1 MPNKEQVKKLA
12 KNPKFISGVYNY
24 CDRWCERCTFT
35 KRCMN
40 YAMGDDDD
48 DETRDMNNKKFWNKI
63 HENFQVAM
71 ELLAEAAAEHGIDLN
86 KIEVDQNE
94 IDDREIEKEITKQH
108 PCYKGSEK
116 YIKLGRK
123 WIEGRKE
130 VLQNKENEL
139 NQKLQL
145 GAEKD
150 QLDSEVDEIADA
162 FEIIQWYLFFIS
174 AKIYRALMG
183 RRDGEDDDFPKDS
196 DGSAKIALIS
206 IDRSI
211 SAWGNIFKHFPE
223 EEDSILSMLA
233 LLDKMRKDTEKEFP
247 DARKFVR
254 PGFDK

>member
-1 MPNKEQVKKLA
+1 MDKEQIKKLA
-12 KNPKFISGVYNY
+12 KNPKLIPGIYNY
-24 CDRWCERCTFT
+24 CDRWCEHCIFT

-40 YAMGDDDD
+40 YSMGKDDD
-48 DETRDMNNKKFWNKI
+48 DETRDLNNEKFWNKI

-71 ELLAEAAAEHGIDLN
+71 ELLAEAAAEHGIDMN
-86 KIEVDQNE
+86 KIEIDQNE
-94 IDDREIEKEITKQH
+94 VDDREAEKEITKHH
-108 PCYKGSEK
+108 PCYKDSEK

-139 NQKLQL
+139 NQKLKL
-145 GAEKD
+145 GAEKN
-150 QLDSEVDEIADA
+150 QLDSEVDEITDA

-183 RRDGEDDDFPKDS
+183 RRNGEDDDFPKDS

-211 SAWGNIFKHFPE
+211 AAWGIILKHFPE
-223 EEDSILSMLA
+223 EEDSILFMLA
-233 LLDKMRKDTEKEFP
+233 LLDKMRKGTEKEFP
-247 DARKFVR
+247 DARSFIR